1 MPRPRL
7 RRCWGRAGE
16 AGAGEA
22 PEVRG
27 RRLRAQAGAPC
38 QLPLRPRLRTTRL
51 APCERH
57 ARGSSPVPG
66 AGRALAGRART
77 RAGGERA
84 RRRRGRRGAARELSL
99 VLTARLL
106 RPRLCDLLPRPGGRL
121 PQAPAP
127 RPAGLRLLFPC
138 FPGAP
143 RFHSVG
149 IWSQTEATA
158 AGQQCE
164 LGTSPFLWATQ
175 VLTFKMGPSS
185 ACEVGLRMEFNEGW
199 GPGTP

>member
-99 VLTARLL
+99 VLTARPL
-106 RPRLCDLLPRPGGRL
+106 RRRLRDLLPRPGREGGGAS
-121 PQAPAP
+121 PPTPCPAP
-127 RPAGLRLLFPC
+127 C
-138 FPGAP
+138 GAP
-143 RFHSVG
+143 VALPLLSWRSSFPQRWDLESGRSCCCLSTVRPWDKSLPLGDSGPHLQNG
-149 IWSQTEATA
+149 P
-158 AGQQCE
+158 QQR
-164 LGTSPFLWATQ
+164 L
-175 VLTFKMGPSS
+175 
-185 ACEVGLRMEFNEGW
+185 
-199 GPGTP
+199 